1 MRILGLLLAG
11 LVAGFLTFQSAPAS
25 ANVIAKIDISQQ
37 RMRVYV
43 NGQHKYTWKVSTG
56 RPGYGTPTGSY
67 SVKRMHRT
75 YYSRK
80 YGGAAMP
87 NSLFF
92 RGGFAVHG
100 TSYVSQLGRPASHG
114 CVRLHPSN
122 ARTLFNLVRAHG
134 AGSSRIV
141 LTY

>member
-1 MRILGLLLAG
+1 MRIVTFLIAG
-11 LVAGFLTFQSAPAS
+11 ILAGFLTFQPAPAS
-25 ANVIAKIDISQQ
+25 AGVVAKIDISQQ
-37 RMRVYV
+37 VMRVYV
-43 NGQHKYTWKVSTG
+43 NGRHQYTWKVSTG
-56 RPGYGTPTGSY
+56 RRGYGTPTGSY
-67 SVKRMHRT
+67 TVKRMYRK